1 MSKKFIIYTD
11 DKKLQNVLGGESDAA
26 ECAAEGL
33 GEEGD
38 DAVGEER
45 EAGGELEAEAAEEVW
60 ARWAGGG
67 GHGLEVGPGGL
78 LNEAVANG
86 DFVAGVVGGGSGGGI
101 HGGGG
106 GEQVFERSVGFGAL
120 EGEELQVQLEW
131 LWARHAAVLGW
142 EAGVAEAPELGS

>member
-1 MSKKFIIYTD
+1 M
-11 DKKLQNVLGGESDAA
+11 
-26 ECAAEGL
+26 
-33 GEEGD
+33 GEEG
-38 DAVGEER
+38 

-86 DFVAGVVGGGSGGGI
+86 DFVAGVVGGGNGGGI

-106 GEQVFERSVGFGAL
+106 GEQVSERSVGFGAL

-131 LWARHAAVLGW
+131 LWARNAAVLGG
-142 EAGVAEAPELGS
+142 EAGVVEALELGRRGRSGGGGKQAEFGGDHNGCADRVSAAELPRRE